1 MHLFWLVLF
10 GLIALFWMTYGLK
23 VAYGALR
30 LPWLKDYA
38 PAADADCPRISVL
51 FAARDEEEKLPG
63 ALATLIAVDYPDLEI
78 VAVDDRSTDATPR
91 ILDDFAANHPQLR
104 VVHVRELPPRW
115 LGKPHALQKAY
126 ETSSGEWLVFT
137 DADVKFRPDALRRVV
152 ALARAKGLDHLALLG
167 DVERSGFWDTVLITF
182 FGMGFQLA
190 ADLHSVSNPNSRAYV
205 GVGAFQMLK
214 RSAYESCGTHRRL
227 AMEVIDD
234 MKLGKLVKQTGFRSG
249 VAVAQDA
256 VSVEWHLG
264 LENLIRGLEKNFFA
278 AAGFSVWTVALQMA
292 AILFF
297 NVAPFVGLAFGGG
310 WIRVLAGI
318 SVVVAL
324 GFHLGGDAVMRVS
337 PWYCLTLPL
346 GATVFSYILLRST
359 VITLRQGGIYW
370 RETFY
375 KLEELRRGIV

>member
-1 MHLFWLVLF
+1 
-10 GLIALFWMTYGLK
+10 
-23 VAYGALR
+23 
-30 LPWLKDYA
+30 
-38 PAADADCPRISVL
+38 
-51 FAARDEEEKLPG
+51 
-63 ALATLIAVDYPDLEI
+63 
-78 VAVDDRSTDATPR
+78 
-91 ILDDFAANHPQLR
+91 
-104 VVHVRELPPRW
+104 
-115 LGKPHALQKAY
+115 
-126 ETSSGEWLVFT
+126 
-137 DADVKFRPDALRRVV
+137 
-152 ALARAKGLDHLALLG
+152 
-167 DVERSGFWDTVLITF
+167 
-182 FGMGFQLA
+182 
-190 ADLHSVSNPNSRAYV
+190 
-205 GVGAFQMLK
+205 MLK

-234 MKLGKLVKQTGFRSG
+234 MKLGKLVKQAGFRSG